1 MGRKRKTDLGLP
13 QRVYLRSGSYYYA
26 HPQGRWENLGRDKAK
41 AIAKAMTYRDTAG
54 RYGTLVYW
62 MDEFLSA
69 CRERVKLKSKQKG
82 IKLSQRTLEDYES
95 AIGTDDKPG
104 PLRLYFAP
112 PLTPADVEPAMVQD
126 YLEDNARL
134 GRPVPGNRERACLSA
149 VFGWLLRS
157 GEVPGLRVNPCLRAS
172 GVLRNTEAKRTR
184 YVTHDEYR
192 EVWAVAGRAERL
204 LMALTYRTLQRPES
218 DIIGWKTN
226 IIRTEA
232 TGRFLEFKQ
241 SKTGRDMRIAFSP
254 ELDVLLPPQ
263 EGNVRLLHEPI
274 IKRLDGKRYTY
285 DGISSMLRR
294 SIEVA
299 NERRKA
305 RGLSPMASFGF
316 RDLKGKGATD
326 MWLEGTPIEDIQ
338 ALCGHAS
345 KHTTEIYVKQRWTQA
360 VQPNTVSVA

>member
-26 HPQGRWENLGRDKAK
+26 HPAGRWENLGKDKAK
-41 AIAKAMTYRDTAG
+41 AVAKAMTYNDSAG

-62 MDEFLSA
+62 MDMFLA
-69 CRERVKLKSKQKG
+69 DCRERVKLKSTQKG
-82 IKLSQRTLEDYES
+82 VKLSERTLADYED
-95 AIGTDDKPG
+95 AIGTDEKPG
-104 PLRLYFAP
+104 PLRLYFGP
-112 PLTPADVEPAMVQD
+112 PLTPADVEPSMVQD
-126 YLEDNARL
+126 YLRDNAKLDRAV
-134 GRPVPGNRERACLSA
+134 RGNRERACLSA

-157 GEVPGLRVNPCLRAS
+157 GQIPGLKVNPCLRAS
-172 GVLRNTEAKRTR
+172 GVQRNTETKRTR
-184 YVTHDEYR
+184 YVTHEEYR

-218 DIIGWKTN
+218 DIIRWKEGV
-226 IIRTEA
+226 IRNEPG
-232 TGRFLEFKQ
+232 GRFLVFRQ
-241 SKTGRDMRIAFSP
+241 WKTHRDMKIAFTP
-254 ELDVLLPPQ
+254 DLDALLPRP
-263 EGNVRLLHEPI
+263 EGNVRGLNEPI
-274 IKRLDGKRYTY
+274 IATLKGNAYTY

-299 NERRKA
+299 NERRRA
-305 RGLSPMASFGF
+305 RGITPMESFGF

-326 MWLEGTPIEDIQ
+326 MWLEGTPIEEIQ